1 MGYRRLDCYYNTIGV
16 RLGQHRPA
24 STVLIRTRT
33 QLYNNC
39 STTLPATMVQKCGSN
54 LRLLQCFD
62 VVDYTVT
69 YATLIQK
76 TYRQISRTSTSHCP
90 GRQGHRLLFYA
101 TRPTICGDILPPSLP
116 PLRVSQQ
123 TDSNNMAVGKD
134 IECGAE
140 LTAPE
145 ERSPYKKLRDAH
157 IAELAAK
164 FKVVEAA
171 SQDL

>member
-1 MGYRRLDCYYNTIGV
+1 
-16 RLGQHRPA
+16 
-24 STVLIRTRT
+24 
-33 QLYNNC
+33 
-39 STTLPATMVQKCGSN
+39 
-54 LRLLQCFD
+54 
-62 VVDYTVT
+62 
-69 YATLIQK
+69 
-76 TYRQISRTSTSHCP
+76 
-90 GRQGHRLLFYA
+90 
-101 TRPTICGDILPPSLP
+101 
-116 PLRVSQQ
+116 
-123 TDSNNMAVGKD
+123 MAVGKD